1 MKGKVVLLL
10 GATGEGKSTYADH
23 KFKTERQTICYLRI
37 ETDMEGKNLIKFTN
51 FMEFLK
57 FSRRKKNKKFIIDE
71 AFSCLP
77 KTLNIKMD
85 NPEHPHN
92 ILADF
97 LLNAR
102 KLNNFILIPL
112 HACKQIPEWLLPYCD
127 YVIRFNTNDQFQYQ
141 AQRFISFPTFEQ
153 SLRDEPHIKEKII
166 VAGRKITKPKILK
179 LR

>member
-1 MKGKVVLLL
+1 MKGKVVILV
-10 GATGEGKSTYADH
+10 GGTGEGKTTYSKN
-23 KFKTERQTICYLRI
+23 KFKTDRQTICYLRI
-37 ETDMEGKNLIKFTN
+37 ETDIEGKDLIKFTN
-51 FMEFLK
+51 FMSFLN
-57 FSRRKKNKKFIIDE
+57 FSKTKKNKKFFIDE

-92 ILADF
+92 ILIDF

-102 KLNNFILIPL
+102 KLNNFIFIAL
-112 HACKQIPEWLLPYCD
+112 HSCKQIPDWLPTYCD

-141 AQRFISFPTFEQ
+141 AQRFISFPKFEE
-153 SLRDEPHIKEKII
+153 SLRTEPFIKEKILL
-166 VAGRKITKPKILK
+166 AGRKITKPKILK

>member
-1 MKGKVVLLL
+1 MKGKVIILV
-10 GATGEGKSTYADH
+10 GATGEGKTTYLKN
-23 KFKTERQTICYLRI
+23 KFKTDRQTICYLRI
-37 ETDMEGKNLIKFTN
+37 EDDIQGNNLIKFTN
-51 FMEFLK
+51 FMKFLA
-57 FSRRKKNKKFIIDE
+57 FSKRKKNKKFLIDE

-92 ILADF
+92 ILIDF
-97 LLNAR
+97 FLNAR
-102 KLNNFILIPL
+102 KMNNFIFIAL
-112 HACKQIPEWLLPYCD
+112 HSCKQIPEWLPTYCD

-153 SLRDEPHIKEKII
+153 SLRTEPVIKEKILLNGI
-166 VAGRKITKPKILK
+166 TITKPKILK